1 MKDRRRRNR
10 KDNTPE
16 EPAGVRSKITEIFDI
31 PQAALGGAAH
41 IELSGNREAVIDG
54 CIGVLAYDEDIV
66 RLALR
71 GMIATFKG
79 RGLQIKVLTHDSAIV
94 AGFITAIEFSN

>member
-10 KDNTPE
+10 KEYIPE
-16 EPAGVRSKITEIFDI
+16 EPADVRSKITEIFDI
-31 PQAALGGAAH
+31 PQAAIVGMAQ

-71 GMIATFKG
+71 GMVATFRG
-79 RGLQIKVLTHDSAIV
+79 RNLQIKVLTRDSAIV
-94 AGFITAIEFSN
+94 GGFITGIEFSS